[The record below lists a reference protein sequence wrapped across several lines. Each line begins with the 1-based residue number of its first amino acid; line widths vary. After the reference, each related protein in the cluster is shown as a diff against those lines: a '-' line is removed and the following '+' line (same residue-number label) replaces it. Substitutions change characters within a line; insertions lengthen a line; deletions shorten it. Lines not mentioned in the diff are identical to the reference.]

1 MPHTI
6 LLPIC
11 SLLLA
16 GCDDTRCG
24 VRPTSRNRVWAGHL
38 LDATRVA
45 KGRILFRALR
55 RGLIVVQM
63 PTFLVY
69 TAVLSYD
76 HSHCVSSPGS
86 AAYIRTEPVAINR
99 APLCALVVWSVW
111 MSIVGR
117 FCF

>member
-24 VRPTSRNRVWAGHL
+24 VTSRNRVWAGHL

-45 KGRILFRALR
+45 KGRVLFRTLR

-69 TAVLSYD
+69 TAVLS
-76 HSHCVSSPGS
+76 
-86 AAYIRTEPVAINR
+86 
-99 APLCALVVWSVW
+99 L
-111 MSIVGR
+111 
-117 FCF
+117 